1 MLGGTFLQSPAQ
13 NGSKQLWLCWAVHS
27 SAALVPF
34 LTLFQGSFV
43 QACLDQIKDLI
54 VKKLGVDR
62 EKLVDDQPM
71 TEFGLDSLSQ
81 AELLFEIEEH
91 FKISVPE
98 NKYIVFTLKDLA
110 MAVTEILEAPS
121 SKDSIV
127 AEMPKEKPL
136 APEITLS
143 ENPK

>member
-1 MLGGTFLQSPAQ
+1 MDKYFGSVCELDVVYNFHKVYGMLDDLIIGGEIVETS
-13 NGSKQLWLCWAVHS
+13 
-27 SAALVPF
+27 
-34 LTLFQGSFV
+34 
-43 QACLDQIKDLI
+43 KDLI

-81 AELLFEIEEH
+81 AELLFKIEEH